1 MVMVTKAIVPVAGIG
16 SRFLPASRS
25 VPKEMLPILEK
36 PALQYAIE
44 EGVRSGIKNFV
55 MVTGKNRELIQSHFD
70 PINERDFMAMP
81 QTSQHALSSLHKSVY
96 AADFSYVPQHEPA
109 GLGHAVWSARHAIG
123 KEHCAIMLPDDIIH
137 GPVPGIAQLIKIA
150 QQEKCNIVAVQEV
163 PGKDISRYGV
173 VAIKKQFSPNL
184 FQVKELVEKPSSS
197 QAPSNLAIVG
207 RYVLSPSIFDSLEE
221 LNAQSTGEIQL
232 TDGIQNLL
240 FSGEKVFAYKIQGT
254 RYDIGNPLGY
264 LKANLAF
271 ALKSAQYQEE
281 MTQYLAELD
290 RDMLIMQGKAE
301 SLGKHMSL

>member
-1 MVMVTKAIVPVAGIG
+1 MVMVTKAIIPVAGIG

-36 PALQYAIE
+36 PALQYAVE

-55 MVTGKNRELIQSHFD
+55 MVTGKNRNLIQSHFD
-70 PINERDFMAMP
+70 PMQERDFMAMP
-81 QTSQHALSSLHKSVY
+81 QSSQHALGSLHKSTY
-96 AADFSYVPQHEPA
+96 ASDFTYVHQHEPA
-109 GLGHAVWSARHAIG
+109 GLGHAVWTARHAIG

-137 GPVPGIAQLIKIA
+137 GPTPGIAQLIKIA

-184 FQVKELVEKPSSS
+184 FQVKELVEKPTSA

-207 RYVLSPSIFDSLEE
+207 RYVLSPAIFDSLEE

-240 FSGEKVFAYKIQGT
+240 FSGEKVFAYKIQGS

-264 LKANLAF
+264 LKASLAF

-281 MTQYLAELD
+281 MSQYLTELD
-290 RDMLIMQGKAE
+290 REMLIMQGKAE
-301 SLGKHMSL
+301 ILGKHSSL

>member
-1 MVMVTKAIVPVAGIG
+1 VVTVTKAIVPVGG
-16 SRFLPASRS
+16 VSSRFLPSSRS

-36 PALQYAIE
+36 PALQYAVE

-55 MVTGKNRELIQSHFD
+55 MVTGKNRSLIQSHFD
-70 PINERDFMAMP
+70 PINEREFMALS
-81 QTSQHALSSLHKSVY
+81 QSSQQALTSLYKSVY
-96 AADFSYVPQHEPA
+96 AADFTYVPQHEPL

-123 KEHCAIMLPDDIIH
+123 KEHCAIMLPDDIIQ
-137 GPVPGIAQLIKIA
+137 GQTPGIAQLIKIA
-150 QQEKCNIVAVQEV
+150 LQEKCNIVAVQEV

-184 FQVKELVEKPSSS
+184 FQIKELVEKPTTA

-207 RYVLSPSIFDSLEE
+207 RYVLSPAIFDSLEE
-221 LNAQSTGEIQL
+221 LNGQATGEVQL

-240 FSGEKVFAYKIQGT
+240 FSGEKVFAYKIQGA

-271 ALKSAQYQEE
+271 ALKSSHYQEE
-281 MTQYLAELD
+281 MSQYLQELD
-290 RDMLIMQGKAE
+290 REMLIMQGKAE
-301 SLGKHMSL
+301 HLSKQSSL